1 MLKENKEPLYT
12 CLSCYVQPKSSRCAV
27 AGIYD
32 GMLKIALTA
41 PPVDGEANKMLVKF
55 IAAELGVSKSCCSLV
70 QGDTSRRKVV
80 RVNGLGAAE
89 IKRRLCPDVEL
100 SEN

>member
-1 MLKENKEPLYT
+1 MT
-12 CLSCYVQPKSSRCAV
+12 A
-27 AGIYD
+27 AGTPASGQVFF
-32 GMLKIALTA
+32 GMHISLQ
-41 PPVDGEANKMLVKF
+41 VDGEANKMLVKF